1 MCGIVRGIAVPDS
14 FLVFTAHYDHL
25 GALGDYYFPG
35 AHDNASGTALV
46 LDLARHFKQNPHRYS
61 TVFLLFTGEEAG
73 LLGSSIF
80 ANNAK
85 IPLKKVVQLINF
97 DLSCGGDDGIMLVNG
112 RDSLNLPFTSHL
124 EQLNSKNQRIKEIRY
139 RNNAPNSDHYPF
151 TEQNVPAFFVYTLG
165 GFAAQVH
172 HGTDNCTACK
182 LEHYPE
188 IFKLFWESSRNF
200 MKKR

>member
-1 MCGIVRGIAVPDS
+1 M
-14 FLVFTAHYDHL
+14 
-25 GALGDYYFPG
+25 
-35 AHDNASGTALV
+35 
-46 LDLARHFKQNPHRYS
+46 
-61 TVFLLFTGEEAG
+61 
-73 LLGSSIF
+73 
-80 ANNAK
+80 
-85 IPLKKVVQLINF
+85 VQLINF

-112 RDSLNLPFTSHL
+112 RDSLNLPFTSQL